1 MEAIA
6 RCERVWASSEQ
17 FTRTE
22 RHSQTTEDG
31 EEEEEKIRYGN
42 RGSIDHHRSLIRC
55 DLHSIFFSSHIFRG
69 FQLSADRSP
78 CVSVSNRKRCNRQV
92 HAPHFTSMVYVLLWA
107 PSFIVCF
114 DFRPNKWEKRRE
126 KQINIK
132 FIRDTLYRTRHCSRR
147 QHTHTRHIHNYQNG
161 HIARLTVYARYF
173 IKIKFYEKSKIK
185 FWEIFPHLLLLCSES
200 LRFGVV
206 CVWVCVFFSF
216 AFVLAPYFHLYF
228 IFMVRFLAAFRLSSA
243 HAHGA
248 TPHRQQLA
256 RTMIFWTITFSMH
269 TVYMSRFISFR
280 SPHSS
285 VPAFLRSTFPTLEC
299 IFDLHRKTRF
309 ISAHLFCLRAFVRSF
324 YFSTFLFGFSIE
336 SYIRWFDVSAFWGD
350 LRAWQAEN

>member
-1 MEAIA
+1 MRTGVGEQRTVYEDRETQPNDWRWRRRRRKNTLRKSRIN
-6 RCERVWASSEQ
+6 RSSS
-17 FTRTE
+17 FA
-22 RHSQTTEDG
+22 HSM
-31 EEEEEKIRYGN
+31 RLAFN
-42 RGSIDHHRSLIRC
+42 
-55 DLHSIFFSSHIFRG
+55 FFSSHIFRG

-200 LRFGVV
+200 LRFGAV
-206 CVWVCVFFSF
+206 CVWVCVFFFCFRSCALF
-216 AFVLAPYFHLYF
+216 SF
-228 IFMVRFLAAFRLSSA
+228 IFYFYGSFFGRFSS
-243 HAHGA
+243 
-248 TPHRQQLA
+248 
-256 RTMIFWTITFSMH
+256 
-269 TVYMSRFISFR
+269 
-280 SPHSS
+280 
-285 VPAFLRSTFPTLEC
+285 
-299 IFDLHRKTRF
+299 
-309 ISAHLFCLRAFVRSF
+309 
-324 YFSTFLFGFSIE
+324 LFGTCT
-336 SYIRWFDVSAFWGD
+336 RGD
-350 LRAWQAEN
+350 TTSPAACAHHDFLNDYV